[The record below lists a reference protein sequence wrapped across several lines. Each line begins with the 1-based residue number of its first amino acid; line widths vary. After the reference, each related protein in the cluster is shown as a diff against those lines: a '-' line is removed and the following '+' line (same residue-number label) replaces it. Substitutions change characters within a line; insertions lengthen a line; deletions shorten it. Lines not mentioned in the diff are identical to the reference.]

1 MISRQRNIQIAL
13 ALLVLCAFALRV
25 WFISDNNVLFWFDQ
39 ARDATVVQEIVQDRN
54 LTLQGPSASGTND
67 TVYHG
72 VLYYYVIAPLYAVF
86 QGNPVPVAGVLGL
99 INALTI
105 IPLFLLT
112 HHFTK
117 SVKYSFLGSLLF
129 AFSYEQVQLGT
140 WLSNPTLAIPTIFL
154 FYFFLWR
161 VFWLKKSRELVLV
174 ALFLGLSNQAI
185 IFSAYLG
192 ASVLIAFGLQW
203 WREKQWQFSLWQIVL
218 AGGVYFATVATM
230 LLNQFRLWRSGIF
243 RLEAL
248 SESSSQQPLGFDSFL
263 PLLQNYLGKFEN
275 AFFPNW
281 PLVAVGLAL
290 LLIAVFFVK
299 RGDSQQ
305 KIFFGLWILAPIFLL
320 TLQFRSSYHTLIGL
334 TPAFY
339 LMVVL
344 ALQSIKV
351 PRKKWLEYGFFTL
364 FIIWNIAQLT
374 QAKATGYHVAQTH
387 DGSDLATK
395 LEVIDYTY
403 ASAQGQTFSISTM
416 TLPYGYNTTW
426 AYLYDWYGSQLGEVP
441 TWYGPTQAGIFAGNK
456 LQEIQTPNDLHFSI
470 AEYQEFAPGHFQT
483 EFADRQSV
491 AGDVQETQQFGD
503 FTIQKR

>member
-1 MISRQRNIQIAL
+1 MLLRQRPVQLAL
-13 ALLVLCAFALRV
+13 ALLILCAVALRI
-25 WFISDNNVLFWFDQ
+25 WFISNNNVLFWFDQ

-72 VLYYYVIAPLYAVF
+72 VLYYYVIAPFYAMF
-86 QGNPVPVAGVLGL
+86 QGNPVPVAGVLGVV
-99 INALTI
+99 NALTI

-112 HHFTK
+112 YHFTR
-117 SVKYSFLGSLLF
+117 SVKYSFLASFLF

-161 VFWLKKSRELVLV
+161 VFWQNKTRELVLV

-192 ASVLIAFGLQW
+192 ASVLIALGRQW
-203 WREKQWQFSLWQIVL
+203 WGEKRWQFSLWQIVL
-218 AGGVYFATVATM
+218 AAGVYLVSVASM

-243 RLEAL
+243 RLETL
-248 SESSSQQPLGFDSFL
+248 SESSSQQPLGFDSLL
-263 PLLQNYLGKFEN
+263 PLLQNYFGKFEN
-275 AFFPNW
+275 AFFPNL
-281 PLVAVGLAL
+281 PLLAAGLAICL
-290 LLIAVFFVK
+290 LAIFFLR
-299 RGDSQQ
+299 RGETQQ

-320 TLQFRSSYHTLIGL
+320 ALQFRSSYHTLIGL

-339 LMVVL
+339 LIVVL
-344 ALQSIKV
+344 ALQRIKV
-351 PRKKWLEYGFFTL
+351 PQKKWLEYVFFTL
-364 FIIWNIAQLT
+364 FVIWSIAQLA
-374 QAKATGYHVAQTH
+374 QAKEVGYHVAQTH
-387 DGSDLATK
+387 NGSDLRTK

-403 ASAQGQTFSISTM
+403 NSAQGLPFSISTL

-426 AYLYDWYGSQLGEVP
+426 AYLYDWYGAQLGEVP
-441 TWYGPTQAGIFAGNK
+441 VWYGPTQTGIFAGDK
-456 LQEIQTPNDLHFSI
+456 LQEVSAPNDLHFSI
-470 AEYQEFAPGHFQT
+470 AEYQEFAPGHFQI

-491 AGDVQETQQFGD
+491 AGEVQETQQFGE
-503 FTIQKR
+503 FTVQKR

>member
-1 MISRQRNIQIAL
+1 MILRQRNIQIAL
-13 ALLVLCAFALRV
+13 ALLILCAFALRV
-25 WFISDNNVLFWFDQ
+25 WFISGNNVLFWFDQ

-72 VLYYYVIAPLYAVF
+72 VLYYYVIAPLYAIF
-86 QGNPVPVAGVLGL
+86 QGNPVPVAAVLGL

-112 HHFTK
+112 YHFTK
-117 SVKYSFLGSLLF
+117 SAKYSLLGSLLF

-192 ASVLIAFGLQW
+192 VSALIAFGLQW
-203 WREKQWQFSLWQIVL
+203 WREKQWQFSLWQVVL
-218 AGGVYFATVATM
+218 TGGVYLGTVATM

-243 RLEAL
+243 RLDTL
-248 SESSSQQPLGFDSFL
+248 SESSSQQALSFDSVL

-275 AFFPNW
+275 AFFPSLPW
-281 PLVAVGLAL
+281 IAAGLAL
-290 LLIAVFFVK
+290 ALLTLFFFK
-299 RGDSQQ
+299 RGESQQ
-305 KIFFGLWILAPIFLL
+305 KIFFGLWVVAPIFLL
-320 TLQFRSSYHTLIGL
+320 ALQFRSSYHTLIGL

-339 LMVVL
+339 LLAILVL
-344 ALQSIKV
+344 QRLKV
-351 PRKKWLEYGFFTL
+351 PHKKWFEFAFFTL
-364 FIIWNIAQLT
+364 FIIWNVAQLT
-374 QAKATGYHVAQTH
+374 QAKAVGYHVAQTH
-387 DGSDLATK
+387 NGSSLQAKID
-395 LEVIDYTY
+395 VIDYTY
-403 ASAQGQTFSISTM
+403 SAAQGETFSISTL

-426 AYLYDWYGSQLGEVP
+426 AYLYDWYGAQLGEVP
-441 TWYGPTQAGIFAGNK
+441 SWYGPTQAGIFAGNK
-456 LQEIQTPNDLHFSI
+456 LEEVSSPQGLHFSI
-470 AEYQEFAPGHFQT
+470 AEYQEFAPGHFQI
-483 EFADRQSV
+483 EFADKQSV
-491 AGDVQETQQFGD
+491 AGEVQETQQFGD
-503 FTIQKR
+503 FTVQKR